1 MWEVGCRGARDRIVK
16 RKRGETKRG
25 VEGPQGSF
33 FARPPDL
40 VRGNLPTAV
49 TLDQLNALPASA
61 FVALTGRVFEHSPW
75 IAEKAAELR
84 PFASAAALH
93 SGMVAIVAANT
104 GARRLALIRAHP
116 DLAGRLAQQGQ
127 LTAESSREQASA
139 GLAQANAATI
149 ARLQTLNTAYW
160 ARFDFP
166 FIICARLNNVEAII
180 AALEQRLNNEPIA
193 EIATALDEISK
204 IAQLRLN
211 DIVAP

>member
-1 MWEVGCRGARDRIVK
+1 M
-16 RKRGETKRG
+16 
-25 VEGPQGSF
+25 
-33 FARPPDL
+33 
-40 VRGNLPTAV
+40 

-61 FVALTGRVFEHSPW
+61 FVALTGGVFEHSPW
-75 IAEKAAELR
+75 IAEKAAEMR

-93 SGMVAIVAANT
+93 SALVAIVAASS
-104 GARRLALIRAHP
+104 GVRRLALIRAHP

-139 GLAQANAATI
+139 GLAQADAATI
-149 ARLQTLNTAYW
+149 ARLQTLNTAYR

-180 AALEQRLNNEPIA
+180 ATMEQRLNHEPA
-193 EIATALDEISK
+193 TEIATALEEIYK